1 MRTIK
6 WFPWCLLLA
15 WVWPLQPQQTT
26 VKDRVVASDE
36 GAGQKETVAKDSS
49 NASLEAQSNLTIVH
63 LDSGTQLTPFVTTPE
78 LQVAKNEG
86 GKKDAEKE
94 LIQLEKQWA
103 EAGVEGDVEFFER
116 TATDDYMIVDCH
128 GDVRNKAQEIANFRH
143 EIQTTSTVSDMKVR
157 VYGGSAVV
165 VGAFTIAGTYAG
177 QPMNLSGNF
186 TDLWIRP
193 DRTWQLV
200 STQNT
205 CKPMEVAQPGPPDS
219 FFIAKEKED
228 WEALKHQDKAAAMRL
243 LADDF
248 IGMYDF
254 GFFTKSEW
262 VKQIDEQYTVDDYT
276 IENAKLLRPSA
287 NTALLLYTSTCKGT
301 STWAEYCSHASRIS
315 DLFVERN
322 GQWLALFSQDTQAT
336 SSEPAG
342 VSADEKAW
350 PHGFHGDAYPP
361 GTVFSHPATTFLT
374 ITLHWPTYRY

>member
-6 WFPWCLLLA
+6 CFPWCLLLA

-63 LDSGTQLTPFVTTPE
+63 LDSGTQLTPFVRTPE
-78 LQVAKNEG
+78 LQVAKNED

-177 QPMNLSGNF
+177 QPMNL
-186 TDLWIRP
+186 
-193 DRTWQLV
+193 
-200 STQNT
+200 
-205 CKPMEVAQPGPPDS
+205 
-219 FFIAKEKED
+219 IA
-228 WEALKHQDKAAAMRL
+228 
-243 LADDF
+243 
-248 IGMYDF
+248 
-254 GFFTKSEW
+254 
-262 VKQIDEQYTVDDYT
+262 
-276 IENAKLLRPSA
+276 
-287 NTALLLYTSTCKGT
+287 
-301 STWAEYCSHASRIS
+301 
-315 DLFVERN
+315 
-322 GQWLALFSQDTQAT
+322 
-336 SSEPAG
+336 
-342 VSADEKAW
+342 
-350 PHGFHGDAYPP
+350 
-361 GTVFSHPATTFLT
+361 
-374 ITLHWPTYRY
+374 